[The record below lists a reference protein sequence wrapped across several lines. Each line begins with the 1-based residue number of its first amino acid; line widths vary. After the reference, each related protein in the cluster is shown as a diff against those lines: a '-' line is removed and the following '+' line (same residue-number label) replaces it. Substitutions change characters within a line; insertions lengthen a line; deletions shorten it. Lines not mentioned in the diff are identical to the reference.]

1 MFVKLTIAS
10 KQSIVS
16 NQELK
21 WFLHPLVKVLGKV
34 GLLGIVLKE
43 AEVFSTWVSQH
54 ILQSLNF
61 FFPPF
66 PVIYLRTR
74 QVCTYTTLVH
84 IRWKI
89 SPLNCNI
96 ETFLKIWTFLECLS
110 FFSWWRLDIYTIKT
124 KNFLLGYLMLKR
136 ICKYQ
141 LKNVVNENSRS
152 LTLIKYSKVST
163 KRKVRL
169 GI

>member
-1 MFVKLTIAS
+1 MSVMFVKLIIAS

-34 GLLGIVLKE
+34 VLLGIVLKE

-89 SPLNCNI
+89 SPLNCNRNI
-96 ETFLKIWTFLECLS
+96 FEYLNFSRMLV
-110 FFSWWRLDIYTIKT
+110 FFFMMKT
-124 KNFLLGYLMLKR
+124 WYLYNKNKKFPVR
-136 ICKYQ
+136 IFDA
-141 LKNVVNENSRS
+141 
-152 LTLIKYSKVST
+152 
-163 KRKVRL
+163 
-169 GI
+169 